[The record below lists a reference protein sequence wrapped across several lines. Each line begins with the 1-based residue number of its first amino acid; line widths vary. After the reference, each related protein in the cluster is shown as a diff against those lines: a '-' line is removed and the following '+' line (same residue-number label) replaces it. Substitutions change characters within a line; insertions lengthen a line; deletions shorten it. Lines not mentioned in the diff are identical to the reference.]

1 MNKLLVLGILT
12 TMLASF
18 THASGL
24 GWGVQ
29 SLDWKKYAADKTQID
44 ASVKKCIALG
54 DEEPRWCGERE
65 IVARFIGVRG
75 EKANSIERYDVKNA
89 ILLNNAAPLNFEY
102 FAVPLFSEAY
112 EIQSKKNITT
122 LFGLFK
128 NGRSE
133 WKDQRTGCEAYP
145 EMSWDCT
152 NAYVLMRP
160 NEVQK
165 FKQEVD
171 SLIDKK
177 VPAKYEYFQQDLRVM
192 KTVLDSAAAENRA
205 LLFYAGD

>member
-1 MNKLLVLGILT
+1 MNRLFLLCVLT
-12 TMLASF
+12 TTLANF
-18 THASGL
+18 AHASGL

-29 SLDWKKYAADKTQID
+29 SFEWKKYEADKTQID
-44 ASVKKCIALG
+44 ASVKKCITQS

-75 EKANSIERYDVKNA
+75 QQATSIAKYDVKNVV
-89 ILLNNAAPLNFEY
+89 LPLNFEY
-102 FAVPLFSEAY
+102 FSVPFLSEAY
-112 EIQSKKNITT
+112 ELQSKNNLVT

-133 WKDQRTGCEAYP
+133 WKDQWTGCEAHP
-145 EMSWDCT
+145 EMSWNCT

-171 SLIDKK
+171 SLIGKK
-177 VPAKYEYFQQDLRVM
+177 TFVKYEYFRQDLSVL
-192 KTVLDSAAAENRA
+192 KAVLDITAKENRA
-205 LLFYAGD
+205 LLFYAQD

>member
-1 MNKLLVLGILT
+1 MKQLLLLCIFT
-12 TMLASF
+12 TTFAGF
-18 THASGL
+18 AHASGL

-29 SLDWKKYAADKTQID
+29 SFDWNKYAADKTKID
-44 ASVKKCIALG
+44 ASVQKCIAQG
-54 DEEPRWCGERE
+54 DEEPRWCGEQE
-65 IVARFIGVRG
+65 IVARFIGVRNQT
-75 EKANSIERYDVKNA
+75 ATSIEKYDVRNVT
-89 ILLNNAAPLNFEY
+89 LPLNFEY
-102 FAVPLFSEAY
+102 FSVPLLREAY
-112 EIQSKKNITT
+112 QLQSKKNLVT

-133 WKDQRTGCEAYP
+133 WKDQWTGCEAYP

-171 SLIDKK
+171 SLIGKK
-177 VPAKYEYFQQDLRVM
+177 ASTKYEYFQHDLSVM
-192 KTVLDSAAAENRA
+192 KGVIDTAAKENRA
-205 LLFYAGD
+205 LLFYAQD